1 MRFSRSDVRDHIV
14 SSKIDHVPPQWRW
27 QAMQQQR
34 CLEIDFRE
42 IFWVVRFSTFATLP
56 VLRLACFLCGMAV
69 WVFVAP

>member
-42 IFWVVRFSTFATLP
+42 IVRTGREPILLEGCVDSDH
-56 VLRLACFLCGMAV
+56 
-69 WVFVAP
+69 

>member
-42 IFWVVRFSTFATLP
+42 IFWVVRFSTFATISTHS
-56 VLRLACFLCGMAV
+56 RFHLAADPLIGRSNV
-69 WVFVAP
+69 